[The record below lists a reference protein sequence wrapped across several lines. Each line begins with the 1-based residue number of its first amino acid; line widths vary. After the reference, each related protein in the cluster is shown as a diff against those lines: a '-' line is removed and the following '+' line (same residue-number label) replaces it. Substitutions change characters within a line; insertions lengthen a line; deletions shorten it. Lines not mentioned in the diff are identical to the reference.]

1 MNQLKAKL
9 QNMLTSLRQ
18 DEDGVSALETAI
30 ILIAFVV
37 VASIFAFT
45 VLSAG
50 TTSTEQSKE
59 AIYAGLEEV
68 RSSVEV
74 RGALVAST
82 NNTAVQEIVFT
93 LANSSGGGAIDVTS
107 TVSNTNTMII
117 DYRDSAQRSAN
128 VDWTL
133 SWVTRNDSDD
143 LLEEGE
149 LAEITVDLSGLTTA
163 LGTNTEFALEVKP
176 ASGGIVIME
185 RTTPAY
191 LDTIVDLR

>member
-9 QNMLTSLRQ
+9 QNMLTALRQ

-82 NNTAVQEIVFT
+82 NNTAVQSIVFT

-133 SWVTRNDSDD
+133 SWVTRNDSDN
-143 LLEEGE
+143 LLEDGE

-176 ASGGIVIME
+176 ASGGIVIVE